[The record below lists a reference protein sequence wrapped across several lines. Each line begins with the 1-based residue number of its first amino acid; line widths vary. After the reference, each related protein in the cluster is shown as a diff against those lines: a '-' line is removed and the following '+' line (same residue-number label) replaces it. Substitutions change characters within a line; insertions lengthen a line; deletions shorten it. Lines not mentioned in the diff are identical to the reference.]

1 MDYRLLGR
9 SGLKVSALSIG
20 TATFGGDGLWGAT
33 DVKDAQRQIDLCLDH
48 GVNLVDTANVYGH
61 QGALLAGA
69 RPQRSWPQPLA
80 HHS

>member
-33 DVKDAQRQIDLCLDH
+33 DVGHAA
-48 GVNLVDTANVYGH
+48 NLRAVKF
-61 QGALLAGA
+61 QGQEEKFTLTILSILFLIVEWKLLYA
-69 RPQRSWPQPLA
+69 
-80 HHS
+80 